1 MQPCQSGGGRPK
13 LVPNYPADRGR
24 SALPCQGG
32 PVYERRLVHA
42 TVVTQDDARQLLR
55 DGEVAYSPATGLI
68 TYVGPGRGPA
78 GPGDLDVAGA
88 IVLPGLVNAHT
99 HSAMTPLRGYCDDR
113 DLQTWLAGIR
123 AFEDHLTAADIRAGL
138 QLALAEMIRAGTTC
152 FADMFFWDETLL
164 GDVVGAGMRVLAAPA
179 VFGYEAIGYPGASPQ
194 TGRDALAATER
205 LAAAF
210 AGEARVRIAFG
221 PHAPYTC
228 PPELLSDV
236 AARAGRLG
244 LPVHIHLSETAYEVE
259 QSLAAHGRTPIG
271 LAHAHGLFDGPVLV
285 AHGTHPTEE
294 DIAVLASSGAT
305 VVHSPVSNLKLG
317 AGIAPLAA
325 LRAAGVRTALGT
337 DSVAS
342 NNDLDLFEEIKLGTI
357 VHRGHHQVSD
367 LVGGGE
373 LLDMA
378 TREGAA
384 AVGFPSAGALAVG
397 RAADLVVLA
406 VDSSRA
412 TPLISPVSF
421 LTFAA
426 GGQDV
431 RRVIVGG
438 RELMRDGVLLTVD
451 ESAARAA
458 VADTAARIMATL
470 NA

>member
-1 MQPCQSGGGRPK
+1 MPP
-13 LVPNYPADRGR
+13 
-24 SALPCQGG
+24 
-32 PVYERRLVHA
+32 
-42 TVVTQDDARQLLR
+42 LL
-55 DGEVAYSPATGLI
+55 
-68 TYVGPGRGPA
+68 
-78 GPGDLDVAGA
+78 
-88 IVLPGLVNAHT
+88 
-99 HSAMTPLRGYCDDR
+99 
-113 DLQTWLAGIR
+113 
-123 AFEDHLTAADIRAGL
+123 F
-138 QLALAEMIRAGTTC
+138 
-152 FADMFFWDETLL
+152 
-164 GDVVGAGMRVLAAPA
+164 
-179 VFGYEAIGYPGASPQ
+179 
-194 TGRDALAATER
+194 
-205 LAAAF
+205 
-210 AGEARVRIAFG
+210 
-221 PHAPYTC
+221 
-228 PPELLSDV
+228 
-236 AARAGRLG
+236 
-244 LPVHIHLSETAYEVE
+244 
-259 QSLAAHGRTPIG
+259 
-271 LAHAHGLFDGPVLV
+271 
-285 AHGTHPTEE
+285 
-294 DIAVLASSGAT
+294 
-305 VVHSPVSNLKLG
+305 
-317 AGIAPLAA
+317 
-325 LRAAGVRTALGT
+325 GT

-426 GGQDV
+426 SGQDV
-431 RRVIVGG
+431 RQVIVGG